1 MSEAQTVV
9 LRREEF
15 DAVVFDMD
23 GVVTKTATVHAAAW
37 KRLFDDYMGERLR
50 SIFDRVPYVA
60 LLPRPYNSVPNSH
73 SVLLC
78 NITAKKKCKILD

>member
-23 GVVTKTATVHAAAW
+23 GVVTKTAAAW
-37 KRLFDDYMGERLR
+37 KRLFDDYMGGRSR
-50 SIFDRVPYVA
+50 SIFDRVPYVT
-60 LLPRPYNSVPNSH
+60 LLPRS
-73 SVLLC
+73 L
-78 NITAKKKCKILD
+78 